1 MIELAETDYAA
12 KLKVV
17 GVGGGGGNAVN
28 TMMSGGLEGVEFI
41 VANTDIQVL
50 KCSRVPNK
58 IQIGSELTRG
68 LGAGGNPEVGY
79 NAAIEDVKRIE
90 EYIKDADM
98 IFITAGMGGGTGTGA
113 APVIG
118 KIAKEH
124 GILTIGIVTKP
135 FDFEGKRRIEQAKK
149 GIEELNE
156 CVDTLI
162 VIPNQKLLGFVGKQ
176 PLSEA
181 FKVADNVCFQA
192 AKGISDLI
200 QKPGLINLDFAD
212 VRTIMCDMGMA
223 LMGTG
228 ISQGESRALDAATA
242 AISSPLLEENSVE
255 GAKGLL
261 INVTG
266 GPDMTLH
273 EVNEATLFI
282 QEKTH
287 EDANIIFG
295 SVIDP
300 EMRDSIHVT
309 VIATGFKTRA
319 DQVAHK
325 DMKSIS
331 VLPIAEHQGPQSYD
345 KPTYL
350 RAKKQV
356 GDNQFDL
363 KASGNT
369 KIEYE
374 TQYDVPTF
382 LRSGSGQS

>member
-1 MIELAETDYAA
+1 MIEFAETDYVA
-12 KLKVV
+12 KLKVI

-28 TMMSGGLEGVEFI
+28 TMIDSGLEGVEFI

-50 KCSRVPNK
+50 RHSRVPNK
-58 IQIGSELTRG
+58 IQIGAELTRG
-68 LGAGGNPEVGY
+68 LGAGGNPEIGSK
-79 NAAIEDVKRIE
+79 AAMEDHRRIE

-98 IFITAGMGGGTGTGA
+98 VFLTAGMGGGTGTGA

-118 KIAKEH
+118 KIAKDH
-124 GILTIGIVTKP
+124 NILTVGIVTKP
-135 FDFEGKRRIEQAKK
+135 FEFEGKRRIQQAKE
-149 GIEELNE
+149 GIEELTK

-162 VIPNQKLLGFVGKQ
+162 VIPNQRLLSVVGKQ

-181 FKVADNVCFQA
+181 FKVADNVLCQA
-192 AKGISDLI
+192 ARGISDLI

-212 VRTIMCDMGMA
+212 VRTIMLDMGMA
-223 LMGTG
+223 LMGAGTAK
-228 ISQGESRALDAATA
+228 GERRAIEAASA

-273 EVNEATLFI
+273 EVNEATLLV
-282 QEKTH
+282 QEKAH

-300 EMRDSIHVT
+300 EIKDEVRVT
-309 VIATGFKTRA
+309 VIATGFNTRA
-319 DQVAHK
+319 ELEVK
-325 DMKSIS
+325 SDMKSIT
-331 VLPIAEHQGPQSYD
+331 VLPYATEKDASCYD
-345 KPTYL
+345 KPAYL
-350 RAKKQV
+350 RARKE
-356 GDNQFDL
+356 
-363 KASGNT
+363 SGNSQFQLQPSANS

-374 TQYDVPTF
+374 TKFDIPTF
-382 LRSGSGQS
+382 LRHNSG